1 MKKHIHIVANKEDV
15 VSGYYV
21 LGELIKIGGTSET
34 DIPVHIKDSTSDETI
49 SCKVKDKHLAIE
61 LAKNL
66 YKKIGLYGTV
76 KLKQNEISSFVIE
89 EFYVKEPLEEKG
101 LFYGISKVLKDDKS
115 IKNLLK
121 QEDLSEYFNKVR
133 NL

>member
-1 MKKHIHIVANKEDV
+1 MNIVKHENKQDV
-15 VSGYYV
+15 VYGYYI
-21 LGELIKIGGTSET
+21 LGELVKIGGTSET
-34 DIPVHIKDSTSDETI
+34 DISVHIKDSTSDETI

-66 YKKIGLYGTV
+66 YKKIGIYGTV
-76 KLKQNEISSFVIE
+76 KLKQNEIMSFIIE